1 MRKVLFLIK
10 KEPSIQSRA
19 ASASVKSKGVLGYT
33 TRKGEVDG
41 GISSDSGTSQ
51 FGLSLVYTV
60 RASLTSTLC

>member
-1 MRKVLFLIK
+1 M
-10 KEPSIQSRA
+10 
-19 ASASVKSKGVLGYT
+19 LGYT

-60 RASLTSTLC
+60 RVFLPDIYYSTLI